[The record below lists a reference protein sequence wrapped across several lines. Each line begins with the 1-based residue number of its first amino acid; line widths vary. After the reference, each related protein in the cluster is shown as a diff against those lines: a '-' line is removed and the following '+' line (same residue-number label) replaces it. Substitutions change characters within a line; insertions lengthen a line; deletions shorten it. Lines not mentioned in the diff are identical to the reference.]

1 MKYFLAKIVHQIV
14 NGSDANTQFDEQLRL
29 VCASDAVNAIEKAKR
44 LGMAEEEIFFNEDR
58 KPVQWKFIGVS
69 ELYEV
74 NEENEG
80 TEVWSRITEQDHAEA
95 FIETIRRKSEALRL
109 RYHPDLISS
118 L

>member
-14 NGSDANTQFDEQLRL
+14 NGPDANAQFDEQLRL
-29 VCASDAVNAIEKAKR
+29 VRASDAVNAIEKAKR
-44 LGMAEEEIFFNEDR
+44 IGLAEEEIFFNETR

-74 NEENEG
+74 NEEKEG

-109 RYHPDLISS
+109 RYHPDFLPS